1 MLENTAVIIWMME
14 RAKREKKKRRT
25 VPHMAAAAMAIATVV
40 LTAAAAAP
48 QSTPAPK
55 PVSQAAYTA
64 PAELPTQP
72 EPALSPPTQP
82 AAAPAVHVHSYTV
95 QTEQKASCTAPGVL
109 RYVCDC
115 GEEYTESIP
124 MTDHTPE
131 IIPAVEATCQATGL
145 TEGER
150 CSVCGE
156 ILVPQEETEK
166 LPHTLKKKW
175 GAYPT
180 CTTPGYTSELSC
192 TVCGEV
198 VQKSKLLP
206 ATHHANAVTYPGSA
220 STCITRGHTEST
232 Y

>member
-1 MLENTAVIIWMME
+1 MDDRAGQKRKKEAANRSPYGSCGNGDCNGCADCRCGSAAVDAGTKTGFAGDVHGSG
-14 RAKREKKKRRT
+14 RAAD
-25 VPHMAAAAMAIATVV
+25 AAGADAF
-40 LTAAAAAP
+40 AP
-48 QSTPAPK
+48 
-55 PVSQAAYTA
+55 YTA
-64 PAELPTQP
+64 CCCPG
-72 EPALSPPTQP
+72 SPCSQ
-82 AAAPAVHVHSYTV
+82 YTV

-156 ILVPQEETEK
+156 ILVPQKETEK

>member
-1 MLENTAVIIWMME
+1 
-14 RAKREKKKRRT
+14 
-25 VPHMAAAAMAIATVV
+25 
-40 LTAAAAAP
+40 
-48 QSTPAPK
+48 
-55 PVSQAAYTA
+55 
-64 PAELPTQP
+64 
-72 EPALSPPTQP
+72 
-82 AAAPAVHVHSYTV
+82 
-95 QTEQKASCTAPGVL
+95 
-109 RYVCDC
+109 
-115 GEEYTESIP
+115 

-192 TVCGEV
+192 TVSSAFVGLCH
-198 VQKSKLLP
+198 SMLTMPLLL
-206 ATHHANAVTYPGSA
+206 TVKHMHS
-220 STCITRGHTEST
+220 
-232 Y
+232 